1 MNRYFVLLDLQAMHA
16 AGTDDAVGHSMLGQ
30 SARLPIIQVRT
41 SGAIY
46 FRNQF
51 ARLIKRQ
58 CLKSGHFAIAIA
70 HVARA
75 AGDRFPF

>member
-16 AGTDDAVGHSMLGQ
+16 AGTDNAVRHSMFEQ
-30 SARLPIIQVRT
+30 SARLPIIKVRT
-41 SGAIY
+41 SGASY
-46 FRNQF
+46 FRKQY

-58 CLKSGHFAIAIA
+58 RLKPGHFAIAIA
-70 HVARA
+70 RVARA